1 MKQIYLTKQEIEIVM
16 NALAGTPTLTTA
28 TFANKIENILRQYL
42 KNEINVEVLNENI
55 KSK

>member
-28 TFANKIENILRQYL
+28 TFADKIENILRQYL
-42 KNEINVEVLNENI
+42 K
-55 KSK
+55 S